1 MREHLKYET
10 VGQTIDDAAGEAF
23 DKVARILDLGYP
35 GGPEIEKIAKS
46 GNEDAYKLP
55 LSMLKSNDLNFSFS
69 GLKTAV
75 LYLTKNPITHEL
87 RPHNKADLSA
97 SFQKTVSEIL
107 TAKTLKAIQ
116 MYNPKTVILSGGV
129 SANQYLRDYL
139 SKAVLEKSGI
149 DVLIPPREL
158 STDNALGIAI
168 AGAIKFT
175 QGARSRTLLDGKPNW
190 KIDEI

>member
-1 MREHLKYET
+1 
-10 VGQTIDDAAGEAF
+10 
-23 DKVARILDLGYP
+23 
-35 GGPEIEKIAKS
+35 
-46 GNEDAYKLP
+46 
-55 LSMLKSNDLNFSFS
+55 
-69 GLKTAV
+69 
-75 LYLTKNPITHEL
+75 
-87 RPHNKADLSA
+87 
-97 SFQKTVSEIL
+97 
-107 TAKTLKAIQ
+107 